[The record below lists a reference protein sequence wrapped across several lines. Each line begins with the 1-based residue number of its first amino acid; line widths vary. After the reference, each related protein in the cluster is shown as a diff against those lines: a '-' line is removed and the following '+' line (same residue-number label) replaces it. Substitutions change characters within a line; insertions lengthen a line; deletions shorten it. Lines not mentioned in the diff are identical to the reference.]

1 MKNWDVKRLA
11 MYLTLFS
18 GISGLSHATYA
29 GSLSV
34 GATSKEGLSDKPS
47 IVSCP
52 SEFQQVKIA
61 QDARQCQA
69 FDEPLTSVMVYHSPA
84 TPEAMVNLY
93 QTAHPALKTHIP
105 VNGRTLL
112 SSSDKTIRVIVS
124 PDKTG
129 SQVDILVTSNA
140 N

>member
-1 MKNWDVKRLA
+1 MKNLDVKRLA
-11 MYLTLFS
+11 IYLTLLS
-18 GISGLSHATYA
+18 GMSGLSYADTVSVEAT
-29 GSLSV
+29 LSR
-34 GATSKEGLSDKPS
+34 ADTAKPR
-47 IVSCP
+47 IASCP

-84 TPEAMVNLY
+84 APEAMVNLY
-93 QTAHPALKTHIP
+93 QTAHPALKTHVP

-112 SSSDKTIRVIVS
+112 SSSDKTVRVIVS

>member
-1 MKNWDVKRLA
+1 MKNWDIKRLA
-11 MYLTLFS
+11 IYLTLFA
-18 GISGLSHATYA
+18 GMSGLSHATYA
-29 GSLSV
+29 NSV
-34 GATSKEGLSDKPS
+34 SAEAAPKEVSSDKPS

-84 TPEAMVNLY
+84 APEAMVYLY
-93 QTAHPALKTHIP
+93 QEAHPALKTHSP

-112 SSSDKTIRVIVS
+112 SSQDKAVRVIVS

>member
-1 MKNWDVKRLA
+1 MKNLDIKRLA
-11 MYLTLFS
+11 IYLTLLL
-18 GISGLSHATYA
+18 GMSGLSYADTVSVEATPSRA
-29 GSLSV
+29 DT
-34 GATSKEGLSDKPS
+34 AKPR
-47 IVSCP
+47 IASCP

-84 TPEAMVNLY
+84 APEAMVNLY
-93 QTAHPALKTHIP
+93 QTAHPALKTHVP

>member
-1 MKNWDVKRLA
+1 MKNLDVKRLA
-11 MYLTLFS
+11 IYLTLLS
-18 GISGLSHATYA
+18 GMSGLSYADTVSVEAT
-29 GSLSV
+29 LSR
-34 GATSKEGLSDKPS
+34 ADTAKPR
-47 IVSCP
+47 IASCP

-84 TPEAMVNLY
+84 APEAMVNLY
-93 QTAHPALKTHIP
+93 QTAHPALKTHVP

>member
-1 MKNWDVKRLA
+1 MKNLDIKRLA
-11 MYLTLFS
+11 IYLTLLS
-18 GISGLSHATYA
+18 GMSGLSYA
-29 GSLSV
+29 DTVSV
-34 GATSKEGLSDKPS
+34 EASPSRADTAKPR
-47 IVSCP
+47 IASCP

-69 FDEPLTSVMVYHSPA
+69 FDDPLTSVMVYHSPA
-84 TPEAMVNLY
+84 APEAMVNLY
-93 QTAHPALKTHIP
+93 QTAHPALKTHNA

-112 SSSDKTIRVIVS
+112 SSSDKTVRVIVS

>member
-1 MKNWDVKRLA
+1 MKNWDIKRLA
-11 MYLTLFS
+11 IYLPLLS
-18 GISGLSHATYA
+18 GMSGLSFASYANSISVEEATKRA
-29 GSLSV
+29 F
-34 GATSKEGLSDKPS
+34 ADKPS

-61 QDARQCQA
+61 QDARQCHA
-69 FDEPLTSVMVYHSPA
+69 FDEPLTSVIVYHSPA
-84 TPEAMVNLY
+84 APEAMVNLY
-93 QTAHPALKTHIP
+93 QAAHPALKTHTP

-112 SSSDKTIRVIVS
+112 SSQDKTVRVIVS